1 MDIQNDGN
9 RFKHISISQV
19 DAFAE
24 WDASDSEDTY
34 QDPKHRSQAMPQYPS
49 LDELEIEDGHSYSK
63 SKKKL
68 VQHGSSQQLN
78 PAAQIQTDYQST
90 HHSSQLSNKLG
101 GEASRQADSSSL
113 RSPSLDSSDQDETG
127 NSSYQ
132 SESALKSMIQALGDP
147 LDSKR
152 QNFTPSTPYV
162 HKFRTEMC
170 KNYELHGRCKYGD
183 EVSRNFT
190 KFG

>member
-24 WDASDSEDTY
+24 LDASDSEDTY

-68 VQHGSSQQLN
+68 V
-78 PAAQIQTDYQST
+78 
-90 HHSSQLSNKLG
+90 
-101 GEASRQADSSSL
+101 
-113 RSPSLDSSDQDETG
+113 
-127 NSSYQ
+127 
-132 SESALKSMIQALGDP
+132 
-147 LDSKR
+147 
-152 QNFTPSTPYV
+152 
-162 HKFRTEMC
+162 
-170 KNYELHGRCKYGD
+170 
-183 EVSRNFT
+183 
-190 KFG
+190 